1 MAVKRRD
8 SAQMSH
14 HHGQQ
19 LPPPSSTHAFS
30 ACSAFE
36 FGGDCAHREPEGIG
50 GGITVLQYPVK
61 GLRGHRA
68 KPFERAVV
76 RLTRESLSVYRP
88 TDPGLHAE
96 LCWRNVRERRRHLSR
111 KEGRVS
117 YEFAFF
123 THSSILVLEVADA
136 GIAGGIVAA
145 LQLLNGW
152 DVSFALPAQDAETV
166 AATTADAARARTIQR
181 GDQGGEA
188 LRRIRVREEEMREAI
203 FYLPSRRSPAG
214 SLRTERWQP
223 TRSPPLVSSSP
234 APRPKSQP
242 LPRHPTAAAL
252 AEASAPSLPRS
263 VSGPL
268 SGAST
273 CRSGTET
280 IAEVRALLHLLEQEE
295 KKASLSLKTQGERV
309 RALHLKAETHLP
321 QFLHQQVATTR
332 GAPSSLDGQ
341 QQPHTELHGEGGTEA
356 IQTLSQG
363 GHALCG
369 RPPRALQETQPPSQP
384 DQCQE
389 LSPPQQQRP
398 FTGSV
403 VSTEL
408 NLKCEGRLESAAAT
422 SALASPDQQMGKN
435 EAVNEASRI
444 ELQREAEEHKAQLSS
459 GKPLLLQLQ
468 ALAQERRDLALP
480 QEGEAA
486 ASPESQPLAKA
497 PTSCAKTAATT
508 VAEEPPATKA
518 SGGVVYGSW
527 KELHHKPT
535 GRTYYRHI
543 VTKEAQW
550 EVPSEV
556 LEMKKAAA
564 ATQQEQQEQQET
576 TSVKKGALR
585 VCGAWKEFRDPKRG
599 RLYYVNTETKQR
611 TWNIKETSFADG

>member
-1 MAVKRRD
+1 
-8 SAQMSH
+8 MSH

-19 LPPPSSTHAFS
+19 LSPASSTHAFL

-36 FGGDCAHREPEGIG
+36 FGGDCAHREPESIG
-50 GGITVLQYPVK
+50 GGITALQYPMK
-61 GLRGHRA
+61 GLRGHCA

-96 LCWRNVRERRRHLSR
+96 LCWRSVRERRRHMSR
-111 KEGRVS
+111 KGGRVL

-152 DVSFALPAQDAETV
+152 DVSFALQAHAAETV
-166 AATTADAARARTIQR
+166 AATTADTARARTIQR

-203 FYLPSRRSPAG
+203 FYLPSRRSPAA
-214 SLRTERWQP
+214 SLRTEQWQP
-223 TRSPPLVSSSP
+223 TRSPPFGSSSP

-273 CRSGTET
+273 CWSGAET
-280 IAEVRALLHLLEQEE
+280 VAEVRALLHLLEQEE
-295 KKASLSLKTQGERV
+295 KKSSLSLKSQGERI
-309 RALHLKAETHLP
+309 RALHLIEETHLP
-321 QFLHQQVATTR
+321 QPSHQQVATTR

-341 QQPHTELHGEGGTEA
+341 QQAHTEFHEEDGTEA
-356 IQTLSQG
+356 IQTVSQG
-363 GHALCG
+363 GHALTG

-384 DQCQE
+384 DRRQK
-389 LSPPQQQRP
+389 LSPPPPPQQQQQRP

-403 VSTEL
+403 GSTEL
-408 NLKCEGRLESAAAT
+408 NMKCEGRRDSEAAT
-422 SALASPDQQMGKN
+422 SALASPDQQVGKN

-444 ELQREAEEHKAQLSS
+444 ELQREAEQHKTQLSS
-459 GKPLLLQLQ
+459 GKPLLLQSQ
-468 ALAQERRDLALP
+468 ALAQEQRDLALL

-486 ASPESQPLAKA
+486 ASPESQPLVKT
-497 PTSCAKTAATT
+497 PTSCAKAAATT
-508 VAEEPPATKA
+508 VAEAPPATKA
-518 SGGVVYGSW
+518 GGGVVYGSW
-527 KELHHKPT
+527 KELRHKPT

-550 EVPSEV
+550 EAPSEV

-564 ATQQEQQEQQET
+564 ATQQEVQEEP

-585 VCGAWKEFRDPKRG
+585 VCGVWKEFRDPKRG

-611 TWNIKETSFADG
+611 TWKMKDTSFANE